1 MKKILI
7 IIALLFF
14 TNLYVC
20 GSALSASSERERE
33 RNFVVIVNAQGP
45 LIDADRG
52 MIKSIYLGDKKFVGG
67 STLKPANFHE
77 GALKE
82 SFLKDILKMSSKEY
96 KLYWVKKVFQES
108 AKLPRSIS
116 TIYAAVEFVKGDK
129 GAIVYIPSK
138 SAKILGRG
146 VVVIRP

>member
-1 MKKILI
+1 MKNILI

-20 GSALSASSERERE
+20 GSALGASSEQERD
-33 RNFVVIVNAQGP
+33 FVVIVNAHGP
-45 LIDADRG
+45 LIDVDRG
-52 MIKSIYLGDKKFVGG
+52 MIKAIYLGDKKFVGG
-67 STLKPANFHE
+67 ATLKPANFHE

-82 SFLKDILKMSSKEY
+82 SFLKDILGMSSKEY

-108 AKLPRSIS
+108 ARLPRSIA
-116 TIYAAVEFVKGDK
+116 TIYSAVEFVKGDK
-129 GAIVYIPSK
+129 GAIAYIPAK
-138 SAKILGRG
+138 SSKILGRG